1 MAHWRLDGNDPAGH
15 RPIRAVWL
23 GTADYVETLD
33 LQRQLVRLVSEGS
46 APETVLFLQHD
57 HVYTLGRR
65 GKHAD
70 ILAGPD
76 ELGALGVEVH
86 EVDRGG
92 EITYHGPGQLVGYP
106 IMDLRPIGGP
116 LEFVCVLQRTVVS
129 TLSTYGIDSS
139 CEGRPTGIWVGDA
152 KIGAIGLHVSRGVSS
167 HGFAINVSPDLAY
180 FRHIVPCGLP
190 GADVTSMAREGVE
203 ATVLE
208 LACKVAGSLGCSLGR
223 SVNWVSR
230 SELSIPAVDRG

>member
-1 MAHWRLDGNDPAGH
+1 MAHWRLNGNDPAG
-15 RPIRAVWL
+15 RGPIRAVWL
-23 GTADYVETLD
+23 GTADYAETLA

-46 APETVLFLQHD
+46 APETVLLLQHD

-70 ILAGPD
+70 ILAEPD
-76 ELGALGVEVH
+76 ELRALGVEVH
-86 EVDRGG
+86 AVDRGG

-106 IMDLRPIGGP
+106 IMDLRPVGGP

-129 TLSTYGIDSS
+129 TLSTYGIDST

-167 HGFAINVSPDLAY
+167 HGFAINVAPDLAY
-180 FRHIVPCGLP
+180 FRHIVPCGMP

-203 ATVLE
+203 ATVRE
-208 LACKVAGSLGCSLGR
+208 MAWKVAGALGCSLGR
-223 SVNWVSR
+223 PVNWAGR
-230 SELSIPAVDRG
+230 SDLSIPAIDRG